1 MPVAHSNFQMPN
13 SDPFIDVSCPI
24 QEGDRFAAVVV
35 PSCPKKTHYLLLI
48 PVVRNQEGGRFAAVL
63 VPSCPMVT
71 FLWMPPVVR
80 IQEGGAVVVPSCP
93 TKTQYL
99 LMPVA
104 RRNQEGDRFAA
115 VVVLSCSKKTNYL
128 LMPVAHSNFQMP
140 NSDPLSRDSI
150 HTYFKRKYSQC
161 P

>member
-1 MPVAHSNFQMPN
+1 MPVARRNQEGDRFAAVVVPSCPKKTHYLLLIPVAHFNFQMPN
-13 SDPFIDVSCPI
+13 SDSFIDVSCPI
-24 QEGDRFAAVVV
+24 QEGGAVVV

-93 TKTQYL
+93 KKTQYL

-104 RRNQEGDRFAA
+104 RRN
-115 VVVLSCSKKTNYL
+115 
-128 LMPVAHSNFQMP
+128 
-140 NSDPLSRDSI
+140 
-150 HTYFKRKYSQC
+150 
-161 P
+161 